1 MANPMNALDRI
12 PDKSEIPQYE
22 FLGRKVAAEKFLPKG
37 WGSLVDAKPLRT
49 HVCVVDRCK
58 KRHNPKYVGVLF
70 AGEGDGTE
78 MTRMDKLEE
87 TLMAA
92 SADLA
97 SCKKGWKGFAW
108 QRQQRKGRKNV

>member
-1 MANPMNALDRI
+1 MQHFMLQMSYI
-12 PDKSEIPQYE
+12 MLKE
-22 FLGRKVAAEKFLPKG
+22 
-37 WGSLVDAKPLRT
+37 KPLF
-49 HVCVVDRCK
+49 RCK
-58 KRHNPKYVGVLF
+58 KRHNPKYVGVLV